1 MTGAAYHTQTL
12 HRLCQVVH
20 LWPARSN
27 GLSSVASA
35 RVKSGVPAA
44 PAMTKTDWD
53 KRIQR
58 AVELAQRY
66 PSAAEVLAFYRHILE
81 FQKTLC
87 ADVASPS
94 SPAGGGK
101 AAFREQLD
109 LDIAVQQLP
118 ALLAL
123 VQRTGPAKLAQ
134 EAAEIGAGKLHL
146 SSPPC
151 YASSEEQREMLRS
164 FLLSTDGNEPESNH
178 FFARVLLQP
187 QAEQLAATQQTQS
200 ADSSA
205 SVCPVCGARPQVA
218 VLRPE
223 GEGGK
228 RFLVCSFCATEWE
241 FRRIL
246 CPVCGERNHK
256 KLPRYSV
263 EDVPSVRVEA
273 CDTCKYYLKSVDMTV
288 DGLAVPVVDEVATSA
303 LDLWAMEQGFRK
315 ISLNLMGF

>member
-1 MTGAAYHTQTL
+1 MK
-12 HRLCQVVH
+12 R
-20 LWPARSN
+20 
-27 GLSSVASA
+27 
-35 RVKSGVPAA
+35 
-44 PAMTKTDWD
+44 TDWD

-58 AVELAQRY
+58 AVELAERN
-66 PSAAEVLAFYRHILE
+66 PSAAEVLTLYRHILE

-87 ADVASPS
+87 ADVASVSPS
-94 SPAGGGK
+94 LAG
-101 AAFREQLD
+101 AEAPFRERLD
-109 LDIAVQQLP
+109 LDIAVEQLP

-164 FLLSTDGNEPESNH
+164 FLLSTDGNEPEANH

-187 QAEQLAATQQTQS
+187 QAEHLAATQQTQS
-200 ADSSA
+200 VDSSA

-223 GEGGK
+223 GDGGK

-246 CPVCGERNHK
+246 CPVCGEVDHQ
-256 KLPRYSV
+256 KLPRYSA
-263 EDVPSVRVEA
+263 EDFAAVRVEA

-288 DGLAVPVVDEVATSA
+288 DGLAVPLVDEIATAS
-303 LDLWAMEQGFRK
+303 LDIWAVEHGFNK
-315 ISLNLMGF
+315 ISPNLMGF